1 MPIIPQ
7 NNCFVQIISDFYL
20 DFAGNLPVFWQKNKE
35 DAAYAAPSV
44 IYTTR
49 TKKLLLFFDGCK
61 ALAAVYGSVAGRL
74 ERNFCF
80 LAASC
85 ADGSEHLTL
94 GLACVLAC
102 VTACLASLGLVLEA
116 LLCVE
121 FLLTCGEYELV
132 AALFA
137 RQCLVLKHFNNLA

>member
-7 NNCFVQIISDFYL
+7 NNRFVHIISDFCAEIPGEL
-20 DFAGNLPVFWQKNKE
+20 TFFRQKIKKMRKL
-35 DAAYAAPSV
+35 ASSV

-49 TKKLLLFFDGCK
+49 TKKLLLFFDSCE
-61 ALAAVYGSVAGRL
+61 ALAAVYGSVAGGL

-80 LAASC
+80 LAASS
-85 ADGSEHLTL
+85 ANGGEHLTL
-94 GLACVLAC
+94 SLGCVLAC

-137 RQCLVLKHFNNLA
+137 RQCLVLVHFNNLA

>member
-7 NNCFVQIISDFYL
+7 NNGFVHIISDFYAEFTGYL
-20 DFAGNLPVFWQKNKE
+20 TIFRQKIKKMRTF
-35 DAAYAAPSV
+35 APSV

-49 TKKLLLFFDGCK
+49 TKKLLLFFDSCE
-61 ALAAVYGSVAGRL
+61 ALAAVYRSVAGGL
-74 ERNFCF
+74 ERNLSF
-80 LAASC
+80 LAASS
-85 ADGSEHLTL
+85 ANGGEHLTL
-94 GLACVLAC
+94 SLGCVLAC
-102 VTACLASLGLVLEA
+102 ITACLASLGLVLEA

-121 FLLTCGEYELV
+121 FLLACGEYELV

>member
-1 MPIIPQ
+1 MRKIA
-7 NNCFVQIISDFYL
+7 S
-20 DFAGNLPVFWQKNKE
+20 
-35 DAAYAAPSV
+35 SV

-49 TKKLLLFFDGCK
+49 TKKLLLFFDSCE
-61 ALAAVYGSVAGRL
+61 ALAAVYRSVAGGL
-74 ERNFCF
+74 ERNLSF
-80 LAASC
+80 LAASS
-85 ADGSEHLTL
+85 ANGGEHLTL
-94 GLACVLAC
+94 SLACALAC

-121 FLLTCGEYELV
+121 FLLACGEYELV